1 MKCMDLSSWSL
12 TIILPKLTSLIEMH
26 AQTFL
31 QGKTDTFVHFHI
43 LNLSQK
49 AL

>member
-12 TIILPKLTSLIEMH
+12 TVILPKLTSLI

-31 QGKTDTFVHFHI
+31 QGKTHTFVHFHI